1 MADVKWIKIAV
12 NIFDNRKIRQI
23 ECLPDGDGVIA
34 IWFKILCLAGTVND
48 CGMIYMTKDIPYTEQ
63 MLAVEFKRPLALIQ
77 MAMRVFEQF
86 GMIEVVDEIIHVS
99 NWEKY
104 QNIEAMERIR
114 DQTRQRVAAH
124 RERKALNEACNVTVT
139 QCNATDKE
147 EDIDKSKKEN
157 IYRRFTPPT
166 ITEVSDY
173 CKERNNTV
181 DPQRFIDHYTSNGWM
196 VGKTKMKDWKAAVRN
211 WERNNGK
218 TFGSAQKPNSAGSS
232 GEDSRPRFDF
242 TKPRPKV

>member
-63 MLAVEFKRPLALIQ
+63 MLAVEFNRPIALIQ
-77 MAMRVFEQF
+77 MAMRVFQQF
-86 GMIEVVDEIIHVS
+86 SMIEIVDEIIHVS
-99 NWEKY
+99 NWERY

-114 DQTRQRVAAH
+114 GQTRQRVAAH

-147 EDIDKSKKEN
+147 EDIDKIKKES

-166 ITEVSDY
+166 ITEVSEY

-196 VGKTKMKDWKAAVRN
+196 VGKVKMKDWKATVRN
-211 WERNNGK
+211 WEKKDAEYNRS
-218 TFGSAQKPNSAGSS
+218 TQKPGTSVQAS
-232 GEDSRPRFDF
+232 DRPRFDF